1 MNAWI
6 VHQAE
11 AGVDD
16 GGSEAVFVVRWRR
29 EGRGHYVREH
39 VDVSEGE
46 PLVGAE
52 AEERVVHGA
61 RAVRASAGSGGRK
74 AWVAQPARAHAKEG
88 PSARGTRID
97 GSGLVPGRGCS
108 GLTATRQLRQT
119 RAMRRRSTRHGRR
132 LRMRPSTS
140 ASRSSHGESIGE
152 AEARLAGDT
161 ILHHVHPNFTFSKK
175 KKIRPK
181 KKRSA
186 KSSDPNL
193 RPKKTGTINWAQP
206 LARLAKAGLLCFFFQ
221 TKPPSVPLFPCF
233 QKPSSNMAHND
244 EASSSR
250 STSSAAAQP
259 SPPPPPR
266 LAPDSASASSSPMDA
281 AAPARDFMAEALRLV
296 HNRLTCLVDRR
307 TMARVCHDWRVAVKP
322 LQHAPHLR
330 PLPLILVPRADGP
343 SFSCAL
349 RGCGGHGFG
358 VPDDARAARC
368 FGAYDGGWLF
378 LGETC
383 RNTLLSLRDHQL
395 RFNLPFFVRPDKTAA
410 ELGRPDGP
418 VPNIGVIML
427 AATLSSPPE
436 DEDCVAAAII
446 TYWPFQ
452 AARRTH
458 AFWRVQSANASPDQV
473 AAMGHGPSAIDEPAL
488 EDVIHHKGAFL
499 FLTAEEDLHVFT
511 ARDFHEDGHG
521 NMKMAPRVIL
531 RFWRGR
537 RDYGGDVVA
546 RYLVESR
553 GNLLMVV
560 RRVPDRLYA
569 PPRTSA
575 FKVFEMVDPPSETRI
590 EAQYAWK
597 ELESLDRTT
606 RATIRAMSSARESTS
621 WMTGGSTCSRL
632 GGGDGDIPAET
643 PASGYRRR
651 MRRGFRVWTSSCRSK
666 ARRTTHRRRG
676 FSPEIAHLLVDCPRW
691 GWGNRHFGGSVMGL
705 GDDIAT
711 KLDSE
716 PQCRKT

>member
-1 MNAWI
+1 
-6 VHQAE
+6 
-11 AGVDD
+11 
-16 GGSEAVFVVRWRR
+16 
-29 EGRGHYVREH
+29 
-39 VDVSEGE
+39 
-46 PLVGAE
+46 
-52 AEERVVHGA
+52 
-61 RAVRASAGSGGRK
+61 
-74 AWVAQPARAHAKEG
+74 
-88 PSARGTRID
+88 
-97 GSGLVPGRGCS
+97 
-108 GLTATRQLRQT
+108 
-119 RAMRRRSTRHGRR
+119 
-132 LRMRPSTS
+132 
-140 ASRSSHGESIGE
+140 
-152 AEARLAGDT
+152 
-161 ILHHVHPNFTFSKK
+161 
-175 KKIRPK
+175 
-181 KKRSA
+181 
-186 KSSDPNL
+186 
-193 RPKKTGTINWAQP
+193 
-206 LARLAKAGLLCFFFQ
+206 
-221 TKPPSVPLFPCF
+221 
-233 QKPSSNMAHND
+233 MAHND

-266 LAPDSASASSSPMDA
+266 LAPAPASASASPMDA

-307 TMARVCHDWRVAVKP
+307 TMARVCHDWRAAVKP
-322 LQHAPHLR
+322 LQNAPHLR
-330 PLPLILVPRADGP
+330 PLPWILVPRADGP

-349 RGCGGHGFG
+349 RGCGGHGLG
-358 VPDDARAARC
+358 VPDGARAARC
-368 FGAYDGGWLF
+368 FGAYDGGWIF

-410 ELGRPDGP
+410 DLGRPDGP
-418 VPNIGVIML
+418 VPNTGVIML

-511 ARDFHEDGHG
+511 ARDFHEDGDG

-560 RRVPDRLYA
+560 RRVPAPLAA
-569 PPRTSA
+569 PPTTSA
-575 FKVFEMVDPPSETRI
+575 FKVFEMVQPPPRKRNK
-590 EAQYAWK
+590 ALHGWK
-597 ELESLDRTT
+597 ELESLGGRMLFVARGCSRSYDAGDYPGDEFGEGVYFLDDGRLY
-606 RATIRAMSSARESTS
+606 RESTVFAS
-621 WMTGGSTCSRL
+621 RAVAGKYPCRDTGKWL
-632 GGGDGDIPAET
+632 PAADAAGVPRVDKFLPEQGPSDYSP
-643 PASGYRRR
+643 PA
-651 MRRGFRVWTSSCRSK
+651 W
-666 ARRTTHRRRG
+666 
-676 FSPEIAHLLVDCPRW
+676 LLP
-691 GWGNRHFGGSVMGL
+691 
-705 GDDIAT
+705 
-711 KLDSE
+711 
-716 PQCRKT
+716 